1 MSTLKAI
8 FRIQKKGT
16 KEDNYNFY
24 TISKS
29 NFSIQLLKNNNLQ
42 KNIINSSNKISKDKT
57 KKYLLDRSPLAFRH
71 LNPCIF
77 FINLSEHYSAIG
89 KDQYG
94 KDQYIYQKKF
104 EEIQRKKKYCELTSF
119 IQQQSIL
126 NKKTYS
132 FLKNKKEHEKIY
144 GLMYQIMNQCKFRI
158 GSQNHSYASSLKK
171 QTFGI
176 RTIQKKHVSFSNQS
190 VKISFPGKK
199 GVLNVCSIQNPKL
212 IKDLKDLSNKKKK
225 DESIFTEKNKKNPIS
240 YEQWRDFLKQNNVS
254 ESKMIRTYYAN
265 YLFLKQW
272 IEQIKKN
279 QSFDKKILKENIEKI
294 ANELHHTPSILK
306 KSYLSKELYLFS
318 QSKEIGKNWL
328 KKQLDK
334 NKNIENI
341 MVSFFKPYCSWI

>member
-1 MSTLKAI
+1 
-8 FRIQKKGT
+8 
-16 KEDNYNFY
+16 
-24 TISKS
+24 
-29 NFSIQLLKNNNLQ
+29 
-42 KNIINSSNKISKDKT
+42 
-57 KKYLLDRSPLAFRH
+57 
-71 LNPCIF
+71 
-77 FINLSEHYSAIG
+77 
-89 KDQYG
+89 
-94 KDQYIYQKKF
+94 
-104 EEIQRKKKYCELTSF
+104 
-119 IQQQSIL
+119 
-126 NKKTYS
+126 
-132 FLKNKKEHEKIY
+132 
-144 GLMYQIMNQCKFRI
+144 MYQIMNQCKFRI